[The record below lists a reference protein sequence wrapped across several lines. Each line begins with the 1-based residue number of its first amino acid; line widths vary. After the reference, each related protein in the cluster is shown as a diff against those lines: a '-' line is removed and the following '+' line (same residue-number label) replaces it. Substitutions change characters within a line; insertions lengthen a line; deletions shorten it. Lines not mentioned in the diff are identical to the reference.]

1 MAQVTARYGRRA
13 GDGSARFT
21 LISPCYYAGSSCRSR
36 SWARCRWFTV
46 LLLLLL
52 LPLLPPPPP
61 LPPLLQGLAR
71 GLCRWLGSLQGA
83 SARGGEAE
91 GDQGS
96 RRQQDRSASP
106 PRCDMSCAAW
116 PHVHDCCQPPK
127 PSWRGSRGT
136 RSTSPGSRHCHVRPR
151 SPTLVRCSAVPSLP
165 ADADAPALGLSPLWH
180 WLRVPSVCVLV
191 ADALIN
197 RVPEQRYA
205 EILRKVAAGRGLQL
219 SCAVLVP

>member
-106 PRCDMSCAAW
+106 PRCDMRCAAW
-116 PHVHDCCQPPK
+116 PHVHDSPATEADLETLARHAEYLEWRK
-127 PSWRGSRGT
+127 ASPSTACRAGDGPARFAL
-136 RSTSPGSRHCHVRPR
+136 RSLC
-151 SPTLVRCSAVPSLP
+151 
-165 ADADAPALGLSPLWH
+165 
-180 WLRVPSVCVLV
+180 
-191 ADALIN
+191 
-197 RVPEQRYA
+197 
-205 EILRKVAAGRGLQL
+205 
-219 SCAVLVP
+219 

>member
-83 SARGGEAE
+83 SAWARGRE

-96 RRQQDRSASP
+96 RRCRHRSASP
-106 PRCDMSCAAW
+106 PSCDELRCLAPCPRLPASEDDEERLALHDAYLAW
-116 PHVHDCCQPPK
+116 RK
-127 PSWRGSRGT
+127 
-136 RSTSPGSRHCHVRPR
+136 
-151 SPTLVRCSAVPSLP
+151 SLP
-165 ADADAPALGLSPLWH
+165 RAAAAPATAPL
-180 WLRVPSVCVLV
+180 
-191 ADALIN
+191 AL
-197 RVPEQRYA
+197 
-205 EILRKVAAGRGLQL
+205 L
-219 SCAVLVP
+219 